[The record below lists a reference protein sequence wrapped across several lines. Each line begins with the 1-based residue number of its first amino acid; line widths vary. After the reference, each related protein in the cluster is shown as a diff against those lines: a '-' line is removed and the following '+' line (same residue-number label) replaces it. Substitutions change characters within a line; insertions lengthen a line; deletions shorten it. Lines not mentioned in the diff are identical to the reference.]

1 MNLEESDLYK
11 ERLEK
16 NTRHRRSVMLSIV
29 LCGFLVAFLFILIMV
44 LRYQD
49 SITEKLFLDEN
60 QVQLPEGFY
69 KTVSVEKDGQ
79 KADVIYIKLRDI
91 ATVLGYT
98 YTKGEYNKFNEDE
111 DSCYLQNDFEIVS
124 MSANSEKYKKFVE
137 VNGSP
142 TLAEIE
148 VTMKNE
154 NGYNETFTLNY
165 PVKYIEN
172 QLYASIDDVSEML
185 NVQIDWQPY
194 RFRFYSLPYMISFAK
209 ASVGKAGITEMS
221 GYYEN
226 LKSVLYGYV
235 IVGNG
240 SEEKDG
246 KLYGAVDFSG
256 KEIISIKYDDVKFV
270 QNVKEFYVTVS
281 NGTMGILGADG
292 STIIAP
298 SEYQDISLL
307 DDEKQLYLV
316 EKDGEFGVVNR
327 LGKKIIHPENDEIG
341 LDVSNFDLEEI
352 ENTSLLLEKC
362 IPVKKDNKYGMYNT
376 EGDLILGLAYT
387 GLGYVSTAS
396 SKTSGNEASVLFI
409 PPSVGINGIVI
420 NQNDLY
426 GIFDVTT
433 ETILL
438 PCSFSKIYAITKS
451 GVTTYYMELGGEQ
464 LNLADYLKENN
475 LNNVDENG
483 NLLENKSEEDE
494 NPTQMDIE
502 TSNEI
507 EPLENQE
514 SNTSA
519 ENLIEESEI
528 SNENVVKEENTSASN
543 ITVPIL

>member
-29 LCGFLVAFLFILIMV
+29 LCAVLVVFLFALIMI
-44 LRYQD
+44 LKYQD
-49 SITEKLFLDEN
+49 SITEKLFVDET
-60 QVQLPEGFY
+60 QVKLPENFY
-69 KTVSVEKDGQ
+69 KSISVEKDG
-79 KADVIYIKLRDI
+79 KETNVIYVNLRDM
-91 ATVLGYT
+91 ASLLGYT

-137 VNGSP
+137 VNGTP

-154 NGYNETFTLNY
+154 NGYTETFTLNN
-165 PVKYIEN
+165 PVKFIDN
-172 QLYASIDDVSEML
+172 QLYASIEDVSEML
-185 NVQIDWQPY
+185 NVQIDWQQY
-194 RFRFYSLPYMISFAK
+194 RFRFYSLPYMINYAK
-209 ASVGKAGITEMS
+209 TILGKAGITEMS

-226 LKSVLYGYV
+226 LKSVVYGYV

-240 SEEKDG
+240 SEDKEG
-246 KLYGAVDFSG
+246 KLYGVVDFSG
-256 KEIISIKYDDVKFV
+256 KELISIKYDDIKFV

-281 NGTMGILGADG
+281 NGTMGILDQNG
-292 STIIAP
+292 STVIAP

-307 DDEKQLYLV
+307 DDENQLYLV
-316 EKDGEFGVVNR
+316 EKDGEYGVVNR

-341 LDVSNFDLEEI
+341 FDASKFDLEEI
-352 ENTSLLLEKC
+352 ENTSLLCGKC
-362 IPVKKDNKYGMYNT
+362 IPAKKDNKYGLYNID
-376 EGDLILGLAYT
+376 GDLVLGLVYT
-387 GLGYVSTAS
+387 GLGYESTAAS
-396 SKTSGNEASVLFI
+396 TTSGNEESVLLI

-451 GVTTYYMELGGEQ
+451 GKITYYLEFGGEQ
-464 LNLADYLKENN
+464 INLADYLKENN

-483 NLLENKSEEDE
+483 NLLESQSENTKDNNEEQINQEE
-494 NPTQMDIE
+494 NMDNNE
-502 TSNEI
+502 NEI
-507 EPLENQE
+507 NNENK
-514 SNTSA
+514 
-519 ENLIEESEI
+519 IEEST
-528 SNENVVKEENTSASN
+528 SNVEENVS
-543 ITVPIL
+543 VPIL